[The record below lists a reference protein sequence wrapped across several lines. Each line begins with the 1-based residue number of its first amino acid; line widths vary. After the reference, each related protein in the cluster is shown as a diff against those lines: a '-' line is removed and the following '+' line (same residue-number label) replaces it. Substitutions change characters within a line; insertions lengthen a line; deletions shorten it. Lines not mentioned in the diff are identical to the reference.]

1 MATQAPN
8 PDRTPGENSLEDG
21 RESIWSVPPGRM
33 AQYLALFT
41 LFASMGLG
49 FLLWYEIFSNT
60 SDTLPQTVL
69 AIIKG
74 LGLNTAGAA
83 GLSFQI
89 VEGPKFVMVV
99 ADYFTKRW
107 LNPLKEQL
115 RQEGRAEGR
124 AEGHAEG
131 RAEGQ
136 VEGRAETNAEW
147 EAWNAR
153 RMEAEEKGEPFDE
166 PPPSADSLD

>member
-1 MATQAPN
+1 MTMQAPN
-8 PDRTPGENSLEDG
+8 PGRIPGGNSLEDG

-33 AQYLALFT
+33 AQYFALFT
-41 LFASMGLG
+41 LFASVGLG
-49 FLLWYEIFSNT
+49 FLLWYEIFWNT
-60 SDTLPQTVL
+60 SDTPPQTAL

-83 GLSFQI
+83 GLALQI
-89 VEGPKFVMVV
+89 VEGPRFVMVA

-124 AEGHAEG
+124 AEQDAM
-131 RAEGQ
+131 
-136 VEGRAETNAEW
+136 W

-166 PPPSADSLD
+166 PPPSANSRK

>member
-1 MATQAPN
+1 MQN
-8 PDRTPGENSLEDG
+8 PHPVEASSGNSLEDG

-115 RQEGRAEGR
+115 RQEGRAEGY
-124 AEGHAEG
+124 
-131 RAEGQ
+131 
-136 VEGRAETNAEW
+136 AEW

-166 PPPSADSLD
+166 PPPSADSRK

>member
-1 MATQAPN
+1 MMMQAN
-8 PDRTPGENSLEDG
+8 PGRIPGGNSLEDG

-33 AQYLALFT
+33 AQYFALFT
-41 LFASMGLG
+41 LFASVGLG
-49 FLLWYEIFSNT
+49 FLLWYEIFWNT
-60 SDTLPQTVL
+60 SDTPPQTVL

-83 GLSFQI
+83 GLALQI
-89 VEGPKFVMVV
+89 VEGPKFVMVA

-115 RQEGRAEGR
+115 RQEGRAEQD
-124 AEGHAEG
+124 AMW
-131 RAEGQ
+131 Q
-136 VEGRAETNAEW
+136 
-147 EAWNAR
+147 AWNAR

-166 PPPSADSLD
+166 PPPSDNSRK

>member
-1 MATQAPN
+1 MQEPN
-8 PDRTPGENSLEDG
+8 PGRIPDG
-21 RESIWSVPPGRM
+21 RPLDDARESIWSVPPGRM
-33 AQYLALFT
+33 AQYLALFI

-49 FLLWYEIFSNT
+49 FLLWYEVFWNRA
-60 SDTLPQTVL
+60 DTLPQTAL

-83 GLSFQI
+83 GLAFQI
-89 VEGPKFVMVV
+89 VEGPRVIMVV

-115 RQEGRAEGR
+115 RQEGRAER
-124 AEGHAEG
+124 DAM
-131 RAEGQ
+131 
-136 VEGRAETNAEW
+136 W

-153 RMEAEEKGEPFDE
+153 RVEAEEKGEPFDE
-166 PPPSADSLD
+166 PPPSANSHK

>member
-1 MATQAPN
+1 MQN
-8 PDRTPGENSLEDG
+8 PHPVGASGGNPLEDG

-115 RQEGRAEGR
+115 RQEGRAEGHAEGR

-131 RAEGQ
+131 QAES
-136 VEGRAETNAEW
+136 NAMW
-147 EAWNAR
+147 EKWNAR
-153 RMEAEEKGEPFDE
+153 RIEAEEKGEPFDE
-166 PPPSADSLD
+166 PPPSADSRD